1 MIKIFT
7 GWILTAKILFFASF
21 RSKKAY
27 LESIFGKFVF
37 CKLPPIEPKFSKSFI
52 KTLIKLKF
60 NEYRNHIKLQNHL
73 DKI

>member
-7 GWILTAKILFFASF
+7 GWILIAKILFFASF

-37 CKLPPIEPKFSKSFI
+37 CKLPPIEPKF
-52 KTLIKLKF
+52 
-60 NEYRNHIKLQNHL
+60 
-73 DKI
+73 